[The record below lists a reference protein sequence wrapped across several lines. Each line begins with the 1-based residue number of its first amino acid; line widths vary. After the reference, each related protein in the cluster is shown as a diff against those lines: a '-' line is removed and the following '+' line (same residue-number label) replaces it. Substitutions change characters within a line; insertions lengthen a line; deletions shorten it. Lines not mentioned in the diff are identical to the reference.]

1 MQRIGQEVEV
11 VEEVMEVEEKE
22 EKEGEETRTE
32 PKRFHGRRSAFKIHR
47 MDTKQ
52 EVCQGE

>member
-1 MQRIGQEVEV
+1 MQRIGLEVEV
-11 VEEVMEVEEKE
+11 VEEVMEVEDE

>member
-11 VEEVMEVEEKE
+11 VEEVMEVEEA
-22 EKEGEETRTE
+22 KEGEETRTE